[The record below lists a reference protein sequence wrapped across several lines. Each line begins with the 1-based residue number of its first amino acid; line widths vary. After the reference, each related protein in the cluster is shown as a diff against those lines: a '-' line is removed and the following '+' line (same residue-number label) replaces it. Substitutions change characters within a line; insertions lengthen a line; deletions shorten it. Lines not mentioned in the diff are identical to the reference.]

1 MHNKIKEYVHELMKG
16 YKVFDKQLEIEIVS
30 ACCDEYDMQI
40 ENGIESENAYS
51 AAIADVA
58 NIIREKSV
66 PKNKFIFSFIICCCA
81 LIVSVAEMI
90 VPMLSPQPL
99 EIYGF
104 EMPLFILA
112 LCGLLVFIIVKRR
125 EFHWFDYII
134 LALFLLSWISALIQI
149 GIYAYHATMPDRYW
163 DAEYGFPCIIKILTY
178 TTETFPNVNYELA
191 SIKNTYSFNFIISII
206 SLIIIS
212 ALIIKERHTSKREN
226 Q

>member
-16 YKVFDKQLEIEIVS
+16 YKVFDKQLENEIVS

-40 ENGIESENAYS
+40 ENGMASENAYS
-51 AAIADVA
+51 ASIADVA

-66 PKNKFIFSFIICCCA
+66 PKNKFIFSLIVCWGA
-81 LIVSVAEMI
+81 LIVSVVEII
-90 VPMLSPQPL
+90 VPKLSPQPL

-104 EMPLFILA
+104 EMPLCILA
-112 LCGLLVFIIVKRR
+112 LSGLLVFIIVKRR
-125 EFHWFDYII
+125 EFHWFDYVI
-134 LALFLLSWISALIQI
+134 LAVFLLSWVSTLIQI

-178 TTETFPNVNYELA
+178 TTETFPDVNYGLA

-212 ALIIKERHTSKREN
+212 ALVIRIKKDKSI
-226 Q
+226 